1 MKFRFVK
8 SEDKEEVV
16 VYGKSQT
23 ELVNKIK
30 ALCDEEKTLIGY
42 DNNKFKELNISE
54 IECFITTDDKVYAIT
69 KNGNYLIKKRL
80 YELDKTTLN
89 TFTYIN
95 QGCLANLKEVDHF
108 EVSFGG
114 ALLVVFKSGYK
125 DYVSRRQL
133 KIVKE
138 RIGLKK

>member
-23 ELVNKIK
+23 ELINKIK
-30 ALCDEEKTLIGY
+30 ALCDEETTLIGY

-54 IECFITTDDKVYAIT
+54 IECFTTIDDKVYAVT
-69 KNGNYLIKKRL
+69 TYGTYLIKKRL
-80 YELDKTTLN
+80 YELDKITSN
-89 TFTYIN
+89 AFTFIN
-95 QGCLANLKEVDHF
+95 QGCLANLKKVDHF

-125 DYVSRRQL
+125 DYVSRRQQ

>member
-30 ALCDEEKTLIGY
+30 ALCDEENTLIGY

-54 IECFITTDDKVYAIT
+54 IECFVTIDDKIYAIT
-69 KNGNYLIKKRL
+69 PLGNYLVKKRL
-80 YELDKTTLN
+80 YELDKTT
-89 TFTYIN
+89 F
-95 QGCLANLKEVDHF
+95 
-108 EVSFGG
+108 
-114 ALLVVFKSGYK
+114 FKFA
-125 DYVSRRQL
+125 RHP
-133 KIVKE
+133 
-138 RIGLKK
+138 